1 MKKFIKIF
9 TTIGI
14 LLAIIIGSIRS
25 YPTGAPKCSATAPKH
40 EDHKAQTTPSPY
52 QITASK
58 TGKST
63 ASVTISGGDFKGF
76 MLYAAKPG
84 SNDMIGTFTK
94 TDKSKEITCGSA
106 SAITHKNDKAK
117 SSITLTWN
125 APDKFTGDV
134 EFRASVVKEFKEF
147 WSGLKS
153 PKVTFK

>member
-1 MKKFIKIF
+1 M
-9 TTIGI
+9 
-14 LLAIIIGSIRS
+14 AIIIGSIRS

-106 SAITHKNDKAK
+106 VSFFFVLFSMLLKLKFEKKN
-117 SSITLTWN
+117 
-125 APDKFTGDV
+125 
-134 EFRASVVKEFKEF
+134 
-147 WSGLKS
+147 
-153 PKVTFK
+153 